1 MSLEFHNGSWRRMCP
16 GCGTRGCRCKWRQG
30 ALYLSCM
37 ACDSEFCLKL
47 KARSEGR
54 GVWVRRLADS
64 KFTHYSGGLDD
75 ASQSGGRS
83 AGLCGTEEPGRQ
95 GLQIGGF
102 LCEGQRSGGAALGDS
117 GGSDAVDRGLQAS
130 RRETGPCVDRSAEVR
145 TDRARVLR
153 FVWIGNPEVTAG
165 GGRPVDLTMILV
177 AVLLLAFL
185 TG

>member
-16 GCGTRGCRCKWRQG
+16 GCGTRGCRCKWVQG
-30 ALYLSCM
+30 ALYLSCT
-37 ACDSEFCLKL
+37 ACDSEFCLRP

-75 ASQSGGRS
+75 ASQSGGCR

-102 LCEGQRSGGAALGDS
+102 LCEGQRSGVLRLGIPEDQMPLIE
-117 GGSDAVDRGLQAS
+117 VCKQAEGKQARAS
-130 RRETGPCVDRSAEVR
+130 IEVR
-145 TDRARVLR
+145 KFEQTGRVFFDLS
-153 FVWIGNPEVTAG
+153 GLEV
-165 GGRPVDLTMILV
+165 LK
-177 AVLLLAFL
+177 
-185 TG
+185 